1 MTRLMVAPFGSQSG
15 RPWPTFCELANSFSS
30 FPSFLWSRSF
40 ASSRRRRC
48 SSRLGFFEESRPID
62 ALEHLV
68 VAVSAPVCPRKA
80 QQLELLDFARR
91 RNVNTAAQIEEF
103 ALLIDRYRLA
113 FRNRIKQFQFQII
126 ADFGKQ
132 GSGFLSADF
141 FSYDRQI
148 FPDDFFISF
157 SIFGR
162 SSGVS
167 ASSKSTS

>member
-1 MTRLMVAPFGSQSG
+1 M
-15 RPWPTFCELANSFSS
+15 
-30 FPSFLWSRSF
+30 
-40 ASSRRRRC
+40 
-48 SSRLGFFEESRPID
+48 
-62 ALEHLV
+62 
-68 VAVSAPVCPRKA
+68 PRKA

-148 FPDDFFISF
+148 FPDDFSFPSQSSEGLPESALLQIHVVVEAVFDNRADPELHVFIQALDRL
-157 SIFGR
+157 GH
-162 SSGVS
+162 
-167 ASSKSTS
+167 